1 MDLKEPF
8 QAMNICIRTTYF
20 FKIRFKDTTTKTL
33 SFWLLFSCN
42 VFLAWDLAGNYM
54 FKIKNRNTEQRVKY
68 V

>member
-8 QAMNICIRTTYF
+8 QAMDICIRTTYF

-42 VFLAWDLAGNYM
+42 VVLAWGPSRQL
-54 FKIKNRNTEQRVKY
+54 Y
-68 V
+68 VQN